1 MNSKLLGWAFLC
13 AGVTASALS
22 ATAAE
27 KVGIVVAAVGN
38 ANASG
43 PSGNRAL
50 REKSEIFE
58 DDKITVGGGNVQI
71 ILDDQT
77 RLVVGPSSSLVIDQ
91 YVRKDKKKA
100 SKIALKALR
109 GTYRMITGNS
119 AKSAYRISTAQ
130 ATIGIR
136 GTAFDFWTKAK
147 TGAIVLRG
155 TVRLSGA
162 NGGFVDVKSGCN
174 MGVATPGAASLLSIA
189 ERNKSVRENL
199 PFILDQS
206 TLTRRFQLDVTT
218 CRLGP
223 PGENGNGGITDPPP
237 QEQPRG
243 GRGNTP

>member
-1 MNSKLLGWAFLC
+1 MVRNLQSLAILGF
-13 AGVTASALS
+13 GALFCVLPAA
-22 ATAAE
+22 ATE
-27 KVGIVVAAVGN
+27 KVGVVVAAVGN

-43 PSGNRAL
+43 PGGSRKLNA
-50 REKSEIFE
+50 KSQIFE
-58 DDKITVGGGNVQI
+58 DDKITVGSGNVQI

-91 YVRKDKKKA
+91 YVRKDAKKA

-136 GTAFDFWTKAK
+136 GTSFDFWTKAK

-155 TVRLSGA
+155 TVNLKGR
-162 NGGFVDVKSGCN
+162 NGGSVDVRSGCN
-174 MGVATPGAASLLSIA
+174 MGVATPGEASILTIA

-206 TLTRRFQLDVTT
+206 TLTQRFRIDVTA
-218 CRLGP
+218 CRLGLP
-223 PGENGNGGITDPPP
+223 EENGGGGNEQQPPP
-237 QEQPRG
+237 AEQQPQR
-243 GRGNTP
+243 